1 MSDFCSTPEGAPTSP
16 RKLAKLGLSKDEVHA
31 QNDSDSELTSD
42 SERSA
47 VDSSMDEDE
56 GSVAP
61 HVGRKIVMVTGVAG
75 FIGSNCAE
83 RLIARGDIV
92 IGVDEVNDY
101 YDVRIKRANLE
112 RLTRISGD
120 SGNFRFYEGDICNVE
135 FITKIFEDEK
145 PRWMLHLAA
154 RAGVR
159 PSIDDPFVYIHSN
172 IEATTRLL
180 ELSRK
185 NGCEHFV
192 FASSSS
198 VYGGSTKSLFSET
211 DDVSNP
217 VSPYAAT
224 KKSCELIGFT
234 YNHLYQ
240 LPVAGLRFF
249 TVYGPGGRPDM
260 APFKFVDRV
269 SRGVEIQQFG
279 DGSSSRDY
287 TFVEDIVD
295 GCLRT
300 LDRPCGY
307 QVYNLGNGEPTRL
320 KDFIDIVQRCTERKA
335 IIKILPDQPGDVPR
349 TCADITKAR
358 TMLGYNPS
366 TKFSDGMAKTV
377 EWYKTSYAP
386 KLEADAAKAPASALA
401 RPVSTLNFR
410 SEVL

>member
-1 MSDFCSTPEGAPTSP
+1 MASEGP
-16 RKLAKLGLSKDEVHA
+16 LADVPIEHEEVHA
-31 QNDSDSELTSD
+31 ELTSD
-42 SERSA
+42 SERST
-47 VDSSMDEDE
+47 VESNDGEDE
-56 GSVAP
+56 GSIAP

-287 TFVEDIVD
+287 TFVDDIVD

-358 TMLGYNPS
+358 TLLGYNPS

>member
-1 MSDFCSTPEGAPTSP
+1 MASLVEAEQVHDDLAETP
-16 RKLAKLGLSKDEVHA
+16 V
-31 QNDSDSELTSD
+31 TSD
-42 SERSA
+42 SEFSLPT
-47 VDSSMDEDE
+47 DDEDDDE
-56 GSVAP
+56 GSIER
-61 HVGRKIVMVTGVAG
+61 HVGKKIVMVTGVAG
-75 FIGSNCAE
+75 FIGSHCAE
-83 RLIARGDIV
+83 RLLARGDIV
-92 IGVDEVNDY
+92 IGVDEVNEY
-101 YDVRIKRANLE
+101 YDVRIKRANLARLE
-112 RLTRISGD
+112 RLAGESGA
-120 SGNFRFYEGDICNVE
+120 FRFYEGDICDVP

-145 PRWMLHLAA
+145 PKWMLHLAA

-159 PSIDDPFVYIHSN
+159 PSIEDPFVYIHSN

-180 ELSRK
+180 ELSRAH
-185 NGCEHFV
+185 GCEHFV

-198 VYGGSTKSLFSET
+198 VYGGSMKTLFSET
-211 DDVSNP
+211 DDVSTP

-269 SRGVEIQQFG
+269 MTGKEIQQFG

-287 TFVEDIVD
+287 TFIDDIVD
-295 GCLRT
+295 GCIRT
-300 LDRPCGY
+300 LDRPSGY

-320 KDFIDIVQRCTERKA
+320 KDFIDIVQRCCERKA

-358 TMLGYNPS
+358 TLLGYNPR
-366 TKFSDGMAKTV
+366 TKFADGIAKTV
-377 EWYKTSYAP
+377 EWYKNHYQV
-386 KLEADAAKAPASALA
+386 EADAKPPTLT
-401 RPVSTLNFR
+401 RPVSTMSFR
-410 SEVL
+410 SELL